1 MSWGQEIFRKKYR
14 ETMESINTIYENY
27 YDLDSQYQ
35 EEMKEKDEEIERLH
49 SIIKEVREYI
59 YNNSFDEER
68 KKIIDELWVNEIK
81 DILDILD
88 KGE

>member
-1 MSWGQEIFRKKYR
+1 MSEKLKEIIENMPKDILINSFETVYEDSIKK
-14 ETMESINTIYENY
+14 
-27 YDLDSQYQ
+27 DL
-35 EEMKEKDEEIERLH
+35 EIERLH

-68 KKIIDELWVNEIK
+68 KEIIDELWVNEIK